1 MATTTPESHP
11 NLIIHVAE
19 KTNSNSPGAD
29 IWHALDA
36 AVGAIFPNQLFTIF
50 VYDEATG
57 TTCRLYTT
65 RNDVQLPGARKRV
78 TQSAWSK
85 QVLQDGKQFYGQSI
99 EDIKKSF
106 SEWEFLSTIGCESV
120 LNTPVR
126 NNATGAIVGTLNILG
141 EPHAFDE
148 SPAKLAVVLGQ
159 LVSGTIESCRE
170 DIVSVPFGGK
180 VETVQAHYMAFDAVC
195 MGGIGV
201 PMVYEMIL
209 E

>member
-1 MATTTPESHP
+1 MATTMAESYL
-11 NLIIHVAE
+11 NLIIDVAKE
-19 KTNSNSPGAD
+19 TNSNSPAAD
-29 IWHALDA
+29 IWRALDTA
-36 AVGAIFPNQLFTIF
+36 AT
-50 VYDEATG
+50 D

-65 RNDVQLPGARKRV
+65 RNDVQPLGARKKV

-99 EDIKKSF
+99 EEIKKSF

-148 SPAKLAVVLGQ
+148 SPVKLAVVLGQ
-159 LVSGTIESCRE
+159 LVSGAIEACRE
-170 DIVSVPFGGK
+170 DILSMHFEGK
-180 VETVQAHYMAFDAVC
+180 METV
-195 MGGIGV
+195 
-201 PMVYEMIL
+201 
-209 E
+209 

>member
-1 MATTTPESHP
+1 MATTTPESHL
-11 NLIIHVAE
+11 NLIIDVAE
-19 KTNSNSPGAD
+19 KTHSNSPAAN
-29 IWHALDA
+29 IWRALDV
-36 AVGAIFPNQLFTIF
+36 AVSAIFPNQLFTIS
-50 VYDEATG
+50 VYDEATD
-57 TTCRLYTT
+57 TTCRLYTR
-65 RNDVQLPGARKRV
+65 RNDVQPLGARKKV

-85 QVLQDGKQFYGQSI
+85 WVLQDGKQFYGESI

-106 SEWEFLSTIGCESV
+106 SGEFLSTIGCESV

-126 NNATGAIVGTLNILG
+126 NNVTGAIVGTLNILG

-159 LVSGTIESCRE
+159 LVSGAIESCRE